1 MTVDTLSSHNP
12 WTSELVAALP
22 STSLAVVNDEINAVA
37 RAFPAWSEEQ
47 QTRHAALME
56 LSQAITAQRETIIA
70 LLINEAGK
78 NKTDAEAEFELLGKK
93 ITLSLSACA
102 ERTPQVVNATTEPQR
117 YWKARGVA
125 AVFGPFNFPLHL
137 LHGLV
142 VPALAVGCTVIAKP
156 SERCPRLG
164 QLYAQLIA
172 QTSLKNACRI
182 VHGGHA
188 VAQTILQHPAISTV
202 AAVGSY
208 RMGQALCQALSTR
221 PEIITALE
229 LGGVNPALI
238 LPDADIPAASTAIAD
253 GAWRMAGQRCTATRV
268 VHVPRALCRAFIN
281 ALEIA
286 RQSWLPD
293 GMPTGKNGA
302 LISLAARQDFIC
314 AVNNRPAELSLI
326 AGDPNKS
333 FAASSCVDPIALLVE
348 DPAVR
353 QHTAYRDEHF
363 GPRLIID
370 PYDDLDD
377 ALTRMSDNPYRLA
390 AAIYTADRARFVSLA
405 KKLPYGQVNHNRPT
419 AGARSDMPFGG
430 LGKSGNGR
438 PAAIAAGALFA
449 DECVIW

>member
-1 MTVDTLSSHNP
+1 MLADTLSSFNP
-12 WTSELVAALP
+12 WTGELVTTLTSTALA
-22 STSLAVVNDEINAVA
+22 TVNDEINAVA
-37 RAFPAWSEEQ
+37 RAFPAWSHDQ
-47 QTRHAALME
+47 RMRHAALLE
-56 LSQAITAQRETIIA
+56 LAQVITAQRATIID

-78 NKTDAEAEFELLGKK
+78 NKTDAEAEYELLGKK
-93 ITLSLSACA
+93 ITLSLSANT
-102 ERTPQVVNATTEPQR
+102 ERTPQAVGATAEPQR
-117 YWKARGVA
+117 YWKPRGVA

-172 QTSLKNACRI
+172 QTPLKNACRI
-182 VHGGHA
+182 VLGGHA
-188 VAQTILQHPAISTV
+188 VAQTLLQHPAISTV

-208 RMGQALCQALSTR
+208 RMGQALCQTLSTR
-221 PEIITALE
+221 PEIITAFE

-286 RQSWLPD
+286 RQNWLPD
-293 GMPTGKNGA
+293 GTTIGKNGA
-302 LISLAARQDFIC
+302 LISLAARQDFMT
-314 AVNNRPAELSLI
+314 ALNNRPAGLSLI

-333 FAASSCVDPIALLVE
+333 FAASSCVDPIALLLE
-348 DPAVR
+348 DPALR
-353 QHTAYRDEHF
+353 QHAIYREEHF

-390 AAIYTADRARFVSLA
+390 AAIYTADRAQFLSLA
-405 KKLPYGQVNHNRPT
+405 QALPYGQVNHNRPT

-438 PAAIAAGALFA
+438 PAAIAAGAIFA